1 MPRRAVL
8 AAPLAA
14 VALAAGCNSDDGSGA
29 AGPAASPATRA
40 KVTGV
45 RLKRIG
51 SFDTPVYVTSPPG
64 DPQRIFVVEQAGR
77 IRVIHDGHRVGRPF
91 LDIHGDVDAGGER
104 GLLSMAF
111 ARDYSKSRRFFVYY
125 TDHSGDI
132 RIRQFRRSASN
143 RNRAD
148 AGSGRNVLTVDHST
162 YPNHNG
168 GQLQIGPDGL
178 LYAGFGDGGG
188 GGDPFRAGQRLN
200 TLLAKIVRIDPK
212 PGGGYRIPASNPFV
226 GRSGARG
233 EIWAYGLRNAF
244 RFSFDREGGDLTI
257 GDVGQDEYEEI
268 DYGPGRGRGV
278 NYGWSIWEGFSRFRS
293 GTAKAHVKPKLVPSH
308 NAGFCALI
316 GGYVVRD
323 GRLGSLTGRYVYGDN
338 CKSEIYS
345 TRLSSSGA
353 KSNHPTGMSVSN
365 LSSFG
370 EDSRGRVYATSLDGG
385 VYRFV
390 PK

>member
-1 MPRRAVL
+1 VVL
-8 AAPLAA
+8 AL
-14 VALAAGCNSDDGSGA
+14 LAGCDDTGSDASRPSA
-29 AGPAASPATRA
+29 APATRD

-51 SFDTPVYVTSPPG
+51 SFDTPVYVTAPQG
-64 DPQRIFVVEQAGR
+64 DRTRLFVVEQAGR
-77 IRVIHDGHRVGRPF
+77 IRVIHDGHKVGRPF
-91 LDIHGDVDAGGER
+91 LDIHDDVEAGGER

-111 ARDYSKSRRFFVYY
+111 PRDYSKSRRFYVYY
-125 TDHSGDI
+125 TDRSGDI

-143 RNRAD
+143 RNRIA

-168 GQLQIGPDGL
+168 GQLQFGPDGL
-178 LYAGFGDGGG
+178 LYAAFGDGGG

-200 TLLAKIVRIDPK
+200 TLLAKMIRIDPK
-212 PGGGYRIPASNPFV
+212 PGGGYRIPSSNPFV
-226 GRSGARG
+226 NRAGARG
-233 EIWAYGLRNAF
+233 EIWAYGLRNAY
-244 RFSFDREGGDLTI
+244 RFSFDRGGGNLTI

-268 DYGPGRGRGV
+268 DYGPGRGRGA
-278 NYGWSIWEGFSRFRS
+278 NYGWSIWEGFSRYRS
-293 GTAKAHVKPKLVPSH
+293 GTAKGRVKPKLAPSH

-316 GGYVVRD
+316 GGYIVRD

-345 TRLSSSGA
+345 TRLSASGA
-353 KSNHPTGMSVSN
+353 ESNHPTGMSVSN

-370 EDSRGRVYATSLDGG
+370 EDARGRVYATSLNGE